1 MNAALATA
9 CACALLSTG
18 VLLAPSARA
27 AAPATPATSAPHDAP
42 AASKYP
48 EPVVHDRVTRDHAVS
63 IHEQQVRGATTS
75 IEVKPL
81 HGGAPY
87 RVVPPANAPGN
98 DPAHLQGSAQW
109 TIGVFK

>member
-18 VLLAPSARA
+18 VLLAPLA
-27 AAPATPATSAPHDAP
+27 AHAAGAAP
-42 AASKYP
+42 AASAVQQSPAPKYP
-48 EPVVHDRVTRDHAVS
+48 EPVVHERVTRDRSVS
-63 IHEQQVRGATTS
+63 IREQQVRGATTS
-75 IEVKPL
+75 IEVQPL

-87 RVVPPANAPGN
+87 HVVPPANAPDN
-98 DPAHLQGSAQW
+98 DPAHMQGSAQW

>member
-1 MNAALATA
+1 MKIALALAHA
-9 CACALLSTG
+9 CACMAASLLL
-18 VLLAPSARA
+18 VASACA
-27 AAPATPATSAPHDAP
+27 AAPAASAPHGSP

-48 EPVVHDRVTRDHAVS
+48 EPVVHERITRDRAVS

-87 RVVPPANAPGN
+87 HVVPPANAPGN
-98 DPAHLQGSAQW
+98 DPAHMQGSAQW

>member
-1 MNAALATA
+1 MKIALAA
-9 CACALLSTG
+9 ASVLVCLSASL
-18 VLLAPSARA
+18 LLAAPARA
-27 AAPATPATSAPHDAP
+27 AAPAPAASAPHDTP
-42 AASKYP
+42 VASKYP
-48 EPVVHDRVTRDHAVS
+48 EPVVHEHVTRDRAVS

-87 RVVPPANAPGN
+87 HVVPPANAPGN
-98 DPAHLQGSAQW
+98 DPAHMQGSAQW